1 MDFIGK
7 RKLWFVLSGT
17 VIVIGIIAIL
27 FTGMNMG
34 IDFRGGTLLHYN
46 IGQEFDISQVR
57 NVLEELDLKDNE
69 IKKAGDNKEEVIIRV
84 RMLSQSEKNKILTS
98 FQTVWPDIETIRM
111 EEVDP
116 IVGQE
121 LKEKALLAT
130 IIASLGMII
139 YITLRFEFKFAI
151 TAILAVL
158 HDALIVFRFLLY
170 LKYP

>member
-1 MDFIGK
+1 M
-7 RKLWFVLSGT
+7 
-17 VIVIGIIAIL
+17 IL
-27 FTGMNMG
+27 
-34 IDFRGGTLLHYN
+34 GGTLLHYN

-84 RMLSQSEKNKILTS
+84 RMLSQCEKNKILTS

-158 HDALIVFRFLLY
+158 HDALIVLGFFALFKIPINTYCSYINNFRIFY
-170 LKYP
+170 